1 MLNGGKKILTRHR
14 LFVLALGLAI
24 LTSPTAGRTRI
35 RRTISGTIYYT
46 NNIPSNRQTFPV
58 ELFSVNKHRRI
69 ATADRSD
76 PDQFSFTGIKPG
88 KYLLKFTW
96 PNRCVL
102 WYRIDLTKD
111 SETDIRVIMDAACA
125 HADGSIQDLPRR

>member
-1 MLNGGKKILTRHR
+1 M
-14 LFVLALGLAI
+14 
-24 LTSPTAGRTRI
+24 

-46 NNIPSNRQTFPV
+46 NNTPSNRRTFPV
-58 ELFSVNKHRRI
+58 ELFSVNKNRRI

-76 PDQFSFTGIKPG
+76 PDLFSFTGIKPG